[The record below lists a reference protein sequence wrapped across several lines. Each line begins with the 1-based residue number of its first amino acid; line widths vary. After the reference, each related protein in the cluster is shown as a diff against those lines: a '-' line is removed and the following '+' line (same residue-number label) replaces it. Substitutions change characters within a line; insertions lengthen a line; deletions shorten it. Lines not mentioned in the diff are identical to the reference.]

1 MGACKLQV
9 TMNNIEVSGLGAF
22 APWIVVLLILAS
34 SIWVYFD
41 ATRLGARKGLLKGG
55 FTDMGPGG
63 WLAACLGLWL
73 VSFPLYLSCRSKI
86 QAAAGSSSKSASS
99 TTPADFTDRLEKLAD
114 LRAKGVLTE
123 DEFNDQ
129 KSRLLEM

>member
-1 MGACKLQV
+1 MAAPMAVGAAAATTCACV
-9 TMNNIEVSGLGAF
+9 SIEGA
-22 APWIVVLLILAS
+22 AVV
-34 SIWVYFD
+34 
-41 ATRLGARKGLLKGG
+41 LKGG